1 MRANNVLGILYT
13 DAYCDCISDLTAL
26 RTMGSVPFGG
36 RYRFVDFPLSNMVNC
51 GISKVGIITKSNY
64 RSLMDHLGTGKPW
77 DLSRKNEGLF
87 LLPPFNQGNGSYSGR
102 IEALKNIMDF
112 IHMSKEE
119 YVILCDTNIVCNMD
133 FGSLLEYHTEKN
145 ADITICYKN
154 GKYPQLSNVMHIEA
168 NENGRITKVSVPPT
182 AIEGEGDFGINF
194 IVMNKSLLERII
206 NQATAEN
213 YTTFEKDVIMKNVD
227 KLNIFGYKIDN
238 YCAVI
243 DSVQSYFDTNMDL
256 LDPNNREDVFD
267 RANPVYTKV
276 NDDMPS
282 IYGIG
287 SSTQNSF
294 IADGCKIEG
303 EVENSILFRGVQVAK
318 GAIVKNSI
326 IMQSCYIGEDACLNC
341 VIMDKYGVI
350 RPRKSI
356 SGDTTYPI
364 YIGKNITI

>member
-1 MRANNVLGILYT
+1 MRANNVLGILFT
-13 DAYCDCISDLTAL
+13 DAYNDCISDLTAL

-36 RYRFVDFPLSNMVNC
+36 RYRFIDFPLSNMVNC
-51 GISKVGIITKSNY
+51 GISKVGVITKSNY

-87 LLPPFNQGNGSYSGR
+87 MLPPFNQGNGSYSGR

-133 FGSLLEYHTEKN
+133 FGKLLEYHTEKN
-145 ADITICYKN
+145 ADITLCYKN
-154 GKYPQLSNVMHIEA
+154 GRYPMLRNIMHLDVL
-168 NENGRITKVSVPPT
+168 ENGRIAKVSVPPV
-182 AIEGEGDFGINF
+182 AEEGEGNYGVNF
-194 IVMNKSLLERII
+194 IVMSKSLLERII
-206 NQATAEN
+206 NQAIAES

-227 KLNIFGYKIDN
+227 KLKILGYKIDT
-238 YCAVI
+238 YCSVI

-256 LDPNNREDVFD
+256 LDPANRDVVFD
-267 RANPVYTKV
+267 STNPVYTKIH
-276 NDDMPS
+276 DDMPA

-287 SSTQNSF
+287 SNAKNSF
-294 IADGCKIEG
+294 VADGCKIEG

-341 VIMDKYGVI
+341 VIMDKHGVI